1 MQELIEELIRGIG
14 YGALRLVTL
23 GRYKGG
29 RDADRLAEGA
39 IGFAL
44 VLGAAL
50 IIYAVGIP

>member
-1 MQELIEELIRGIG
+1 MQELIEESIRGIG
-14 YGALRLVTL
+14 YGALRLITL

-44 VLGAAL
+44 VLGAAWRV
-50 IIYAVGIP
+50 YAVAM